1 MTLTILDLGEDILTY
16 AISRYLSPDDI
27 FKLFTLNSTL
37 YKLFESSPTIFQLLY
52 NKKFTNNENN
62 YTLNLQQHLNWKQ
75 LWQLRCNT
83 NQQLFTWGES
93 NGGRLGY
100 LSTRIDQSHVLRKL
114 GGWSVHTPTN
124 IPEFNQHLIVDL
136 KANGYSFIILLN
148 NGELWFTG
156 MDWKRPSQGLSTP
169 GPVKSKDYKPNPGTM
184 ALSSMNNNT
193 DENVGGRRGIIPGTF
208 SRGGGRFGVLPMPMS
223 GRFTDDDDDDAD
235 KNSESDS
242 NGTPREG
249 SSTGTRVSPPVSTPG
264 QESSSRLPQSRRRL
278 QPNDSKTTLRHKPSK
293 IQETNF
299 LSRLFLPPMNEF
311 DNRRIISISTGREH
325 IIALDDHNNVYTWDS
340 GCNSNIGIHIQ
351 FPGIPET
358 ANVVK
363 VSAGWNLSACQ
374 IDDVGLVVWYSR
386 EPLTKEQFDQQNY
399 QARAKYLIIPGTD
412 NNVAD
417 FTVGADYVLFIK
429 ISDTKLYQFRL
440 NALDLLHR
448 DDDRL
453 DVNDLKRMITPM
465 NNFNDWMSQREA
477 SIEFTRLNSCF
488 TNFVVFTNHDQ
499 ILIGN
504 NAHLLYNVNDEP
516 QEQGKT
522 PIVVPDLQGQ
532 NIKSVEIG
540 DYHYLALTNDGS
552 LLSWGTESRSCGCL
566 GIGPRELAVA
576 EHPETV
582 VEHGTNLEV
591 KQPMHVKNPMGNRIK
606 GKWVAVAASGWQS
619 GGIYVPLEE

>member
-1 MTLTILDLGEDILTY
+1 
-16 AISRYLSPDDI
+16 
-27 FKLFTLNSTL
+27 
-37 YKLFESSPTIFQLLY
+37 
-52 NKKFTNNENN
+52 
-62 YTLNLQQHLNWKQ
+62 
-75 LWQLRCNT
+75 
-83 NQQLFTWGES
+83 
-93 NGGRLGY
+93 
-100 LSTRIDQSHVLRKL
+100 
-114 GGWSVHTPTN
+114 
-124 IPEFNQHLIVDL
+124 
-136 KANGYSFIILLN
+136 
-148 NGELWFTG
+148 
-156 MDWKRPSQGLSTP
+156 
-169 GPVKSKDYKPNPGTM
+169 
-184 ALSSMNNNT
+184 
-193 DENVGGRRGIIPGTF
+193 
-208 SRGGGRFGVLPMPMS
+208 
-223 GRFTDDDDDDAD
+223 
-235 KNSESDS
+235 
-242 NGTPREG
+242 
-249 SSTGTRVSPPVSTPG
+249 
-264 QESSSRLPQSRRRL
+264 
-278 QPNDSKTTLRHKPSK
+278 
-293 IQETNF
+293 
-299 LSRLFLPPMNEF
+299 MNEF